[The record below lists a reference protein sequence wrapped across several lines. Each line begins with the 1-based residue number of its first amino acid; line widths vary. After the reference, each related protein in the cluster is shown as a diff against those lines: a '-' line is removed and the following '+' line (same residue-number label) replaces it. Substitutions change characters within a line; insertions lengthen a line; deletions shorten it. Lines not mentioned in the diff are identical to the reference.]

1 VSGGGAGAGDAG
13 AGGTGAGGTGH
24 GGGAGAG
31 GGAIRGDARPALGRG
46 FRFQW
51 EPAQKAHVLL
61 YPEGM
66 VKLNGSAGEIMKR
79 CDGVRTVAEIIA
91 DLESTF
97 ATNGLEKDVHG
108 FLTMALEKRWLEM
121 RA

>member
-1 VSGGGAGAGDAG
+1 VSAPSGGTDAPLAGTVGASAGGVVAPAVVGAGAK
-13 AGGTGAGGTGH
+13 
-24 GGGAGAG
+24 
-31 GGAIRGDARPALGRG
+31 PALGRG
-46 FRFQW
+46 FRMQW

-79 CDGVRTVAEIIA
+79 CDGARTVAEIVS

-97 ATNGLEKDVHG
+97 ATSGLEKDVQA
-108 FLTMALEKRWLEM
+108 FVVMALEKRWLEI
-121 RA
+121 RP